1 MRYRVE
7 IATGLNASA
16 VADAVSY
23 NHGTWSRTTDGAG
36 GLPGVVFIDAIEG
49 EDDDL
54 CAEMDC
60 HSGVV
65 GYDEFNPMETI

>member
-60 HSGVV
+60 HSGVTS
-65 GYDEFNPMETI
+65 YDEFNPMETI